1 MKYKTIQNVSFRNK
15 RVLLRLD
22 LDVPLKNNRVVDDSR
37 LKNSLPT
44 LKYLSQQ
51 QATIIIIGYLGRPNG
66 KRVSSL
72 SLKPVCEALAKMMKQ
87 TIVFVSDC
95 KGKQVRVQ
103 VHKAQPQS
111 ILMLENLRFHPQEE
125 ENDLSFAIEL
135 SSLADVFVNDSFAT
149 MHRSYAGIIGVTKY
163 IPSYMGLSAD
173 KEIQE
178 LTKIHNPKRPLVV
191 ILGGAKVS
199 DKIETLRSLCKKADF
214 LLVCGAMMFAFLKA
228 QKYDVG
234 ISMLDTQGVP
244 LAKKLLH
251 KKNILLPLDV
261 VVAKNR
267 TSKSKIVPVTKIP
280 INMAG
285 FDIGPAT
292 IQKYIRVIKRARTVF
307 WNGPA
312 GLAEIRAFSEG
323 TNALATAIAKLH
335 ATTIICGGDTH
346 AAIRKLRMQSKYTH
360 ISLGGGAS
368 LEFLS
373 GKKLPG
379 IRALEKKS

>member
-1 MKYKTIQNVSFRNK
+1 MYKTLLGANLRNK

-44 LKYLSQQ
+44 LKYLSQK

-66 KRVSSL
+66 KRVPSM
-72 SLKPVCEALAKMMKQ
+72 SLKPVCEALSKIIHRK
-87 TIVFVSDC
+87 IDFLPDC
-95 KGKQVRVQ
+95 KGELVRSRV
-103 VHKAQPQS
+103 KISLPNS
-111 ILMLENLRFHPQEE
+111 ILMLENLRFHPEE
-125 ENDLSFAIEL
+125 EQNDLLFAAEL

-149 MHRSYAGIIGVTKY
+149 MHRAYAGIIGVPEY
-163 IPSYMGLSAD
+163 IPSYMGLSAN

-191 ILGGAKVS
+191 LLGGAKVS
-199 DKIETLRSLCKKADF
+199 DKIETLAALCKKADNM
-214 LLVCGAMMFAFLKA
+214 LICGAMMFAFLKA
-228 QKYDVG
+228 QKYEVG
-234 ISMLDTQGVP
+234 TSMLDKQGVS

-261 VVAKNR
+261 VVAKNK
-267 TSKSKIVPVTKIP
+267 TSTSQVVPVTKIP
-280 INMAG
+280 YDWAG

-292 IQKYIRVIKRARTVF
+292 IQKYIRVIKKARTVF
-307 WNGPA
+307 WNGPC
-312 GLAEIRAFSEG
+312 GLAELPAFAKG
-323 TNALATAIAKLH
+323 TNALAIAIAKLH

-346 AAIRKLRMQSKYTH
+346 AAIQKLGLQSKYTH
-360 ISLGGGAS
+360 VSLGGGAS
-368 LEFLS
+368 LEYLS